1 MGKIIALA
9 GKGGTGKTTI
19 AALIVRALKEKK
31 MGSVLAI
38 DADPN
43 SNLGEVLGAQATDSV
58 GAILDN
64 LSADPDKVPSGMAKE
79 RFIQLKVQA
88 AIQEEDGFDLLSM
101 GKPEGPGCYCYVNN
115 VLRGLMT
122 ALIQDYDYIVVDN
135 EAGLEH
141 LSRRT
146 TRFAD
151 VLIVVSDASSIGLKS
166 AKRIIELVNA
176 LKFKVNK
183 SFLLINRFNPDFIM
197 LDNIKIR
204 DLQKDKIKETGLEHL
219 GNLPL
224 EPQIER
230 LSLLGKS
237 VFDLKADAGILTMLN
252 SLGDK
257 IWIHN

>member
-1 MGKIIALA
+1 MGYIIALA

-19 AALIVRALKEKK
+19 AALIVRCLKEKK

-43 SNLGEVLGAQATDSV
+43 SNLAEALGVSPGDNV

-64 LSADPDKVPSGMAKE
+64 MAIDPHKLPAGMVKE
-79 RFIQLKVQA
+79 RFIQLQVQA

-122 ALIQDYDYIVVDN
+122 KLIKDYDYLVVDN

-151 VLIVVSDASSIGLKS
+151 ILIVVSDASSVGLKS
-166 AKRIIELVNA
+166 ARRIIELVKS
-176 LKFKVNK
+176 LKFEVKK
-183 SFLLINRFNPDFIM
+183 SFLVVNRFNK
-197 LDNIKIR
+197 NI
-204 DLQKDKIKETGLEHL
+204 QMDKIKETGLEHL

-224 EPQIER
+224 EPQIED

-237 VFDLKADAGILTMLN
+237 VFDLKSDAQVLIALN
-252 SLGDK
+252 ALGDK
-257 IWIHN
+257 IWKQD

>member
-1 MGKIIALA
+1 MGYVIALA

-19 AALIVRALKEKK
+19 AALIVRCLKEKK

-43 SNLGEVLGAQATDSV
+43 SNLGEILGVPAKNSV
-58 GAILDN
+58 GAILDKI
-64 LSADPDKVPSGMAKE
+64 AVDPNNVPAGMTKE
-79 RFIQLKVQA
+79 RYIQHQVQA
-88 AIQEEDGFDLLSM
+88 AIQEEDGFDLLNM

-122 ALIQDYDYIVVDN
+122 KLIKDYDYVVIDN

-146 TRFAD
+146 CRLANM
-151 VLIVVSDASSIGLKS
+151 LIVVSDASSVGLKS
-166 AKRIIELVNA
+166 AKRIIELANT
-176 LKFKVNK
+176 LKFEVKK
-183 SFLLINRFNPDFIM
+183 SFLLINRFNKNVQND
-197 LDNIKIR
+197 R
-204 DLQKDKIKETGLEHL
+204 IKETGLEHL

-224 EPQIER
+224 EPQIEE
-230 LSLLGKS
+230 LSLQGRS
-237 VFDLKADAGILTMLN
+237 VFDLKSDAQVLTTLN

-257 IWIHN
+257 IWKHN

>member
-1 MGKIIALA
+1 LIIR
-9 GKGGTGKTTI
+9 I
-19 AALIVRALKEKK
+19 LKERK

-43 SNLGEVLGAQATDSV
+43 SNLGEVLGVQTADSV

-64 LSADPDKVPSGMAKE
+64 ICADPDKVPAGMTKE
-79 RFIQLKVQA
+79 RFIQHQVQA

-122 ALIQDYDYIVVDN
+122 KLTKDYDYIVVDN

-151 VLIVVSDASSIGLKS
+151 ILIVVSDASSVGLKS
-166 AKRIIELVNA
+166 AKRIMELSNA
-176 LKFKVNK
+176 LKFEVKK
-183 SFLLINRFNPDFIM
+183 SYLLINRFNKDIQKE
-197 LDNIKIR
+197 KI
-204 DLQKDKIKETGLEHL
+204 QETGLEHL

-224 EPQIER
+224 EPQIES
-230 LSLLGKS
+230 LSLAGKS
-237 VFDLKADAGILTMLN
+237 ILDLKPDAPVLAALN

-257 IWIHN
+257 LWKHR

>member
-43 SNLGEVLGAQATDSV
+43 SNLGEVLGVPATDSV

-64 LSADPDKVPSGMAKE
+64 LSADPDKVPTGMAKE

-122 ALIQDYDYIVVDN
+122 ALIKDYDYIVVDN

-183 SFLLINRFNPDFIM
+183 SFLLINRFN
-197 LDNIKIR
+197 KY
-204 DLQKDKIKETGLEHL
+204 LQKDKIKETGLEHL

-224 EPQIER
+224 EPQIDQ

-237 VFDLKADAGILTMLN
+237 VFDLKADAVILTMLN

>member
-43 SNLGEVLGAQATDSV
+43 SNLGEVLGVPATDSV

-64 LSADPDKVPSGMAKE
+64 LSADPDKVPTGMAKE

-122 ALIQDYDYIVVDN
+122 ALIKDYDYIVVDN

-183 SFLLINRFNPDFIM
+183 SFLLINRFN
-197 LDNIKIR
+197 KY
-204 DLQKDKIKETGLEHL
+204 LQKDKIKETGLEHL

-224 EPQIER
+224 EPQIEQ

-237 VFDLKADAGILTMLN
+237 VFDLKADAVILTMLN

>member
-1 MGKIIALA
+1 MGYVIALA

-19 AALIVRALKEKK
+19 AALIVRALKEKN

-43 SNLGEVLGAQATDSV
+43 SNLGEVLGVKPGDNV
-58 GAILDN
+58 GAILDH
-64 LSADPDKVPSGMAKE
+64 LSIDPNKVPAGMAKE
-79 RFIQLKVQA
+79 RFIQYQVQA

-115 VLRGLMT
+115 VLRSLMT
-122 ALIQDYDYIVVDN
+122 KLIKDYDYIVVDN

-151 VLIVVSDASSIGLKS
+151 VLIVVSDASSVGLKS
-166 AKRIIELVNA
+166 AKRIMELVNT
-176 LKFKVNK
+176 LKFEVKK
-183 SFLLINRFNPDFIM
+183 SFLLINRFNQDM
-197 LDNIKIR
+197 
-204 DLQKDKIKETGLEHL
+204 QQDKIKETGLEHL

-224 EPQIER
+224 EPQIEQ
-230 LSLLGKS
+230 LSLQGRS
-237 VFDLKADAGILTMLN
+237 VFDLNSDAQLLTALN
-252 SLGDK
+252 SWGGQ
-257 IWIHN
+257 IWKHH

>member
-19 AALIVRALKEKK
+19 AALIVRILREKNI
-31 MGSVLAI
+31 GSVLAI

-43 SNLGEVLGAQATDSV
+43 SNLGEALGVSVDENV

-64 LSADPDKVPSGMAKE
+64 LSAHPQKIPAGMAKE
-79 RFIQLKVQA
+79 RFIQHQVQA
-88 AIQEEDGFDLLSM
+88 AIVEEDGFDLLNM

-122 ALIQDYDYIVVDN
+122 KLINDYDYIVVDN

-151 VLIVVSDASSIGLKS
+151 TLIVVSDASSVGLKS
-166 AKRIIELVNA
+166 AKRIMELAKA
-176 LKFKVNK
+176 LKFEVKK
-183 SFLLINRFNPDFIM
+183 SFLLINRFNKAVPE
-197 LDNIKIR
+197 
-204 DLQKDKIKETGLEHL
+204 DKITETGLEHL
-219 GNLPL
+219 GSLAF
-224 EPQIER
+224 EPQIEE

-237 VFDLKADAGILTMLN
+237 VFDLKSDAQILTRLN
-252 SLGDK
+252 LLGDK
-257 IWIHN
+257 LWKHR

>member
-1 MGKIIALA
+1 MGYIIALA

-31 MGSVLAI
+31 LGSVLAI

-43 SNLGEVLGAQATDSV
+43 SNLGEVLGAKPGDNV

-64 LSADPDKVPSGMAKE
+64 ISVDPNKVPAGMTKE
-79 RFIQLKVQA
+79 RFIQHQVQA

-115 VLRGLMT
+115 VLRGLM
-122 ALIQDYDYIVVDN
+122 AKLIKDYDYIVMDN

-146 TRFAD
+146 CRLAD
-151 VLIVVSDASSIGLKS
+151 MLIVVSDASSVGLKS
-166 AKRIIELVNA
+166 AKRIIELVGA
-176 LKFKVNK
+176 LKFEVKK
-183 SFLLINRFNPDFIM
+183 SFLLINRFN
-197 LDNIKIR
+197 KGT
-204 DLQKDKIKETGLEHL
+204 QKDKIKETGLDHL

-224 EPQIER
+224 EPQIEQ
-230 LSLLGKS
+230 LSLQGRS
-237 VFDLKADAGILTMLN
+237 IFDLKSGAQILTALN
-252 SLGDK
+252 LLGDQ
-257 IWIHN
+257 IWKHN